1 MTSGRLPKRAT
12 SAPATAWLASRP
24 SIAQSRARPS
34 APSPRPVRSWIA
46 GRREKIVAN
55 IAPLRAKTTVTAM
68 RACRAGDMP
77 REGRDARATAA

>member
-24 SIAQSRARPS
+24 SIAHSRASPS

-46 GRREKIVAN
+46 GSREKIVAN
-55 IAPLRAKTTVTAM
+55 MAPLRANTTVTAT
-68 RACRAGDMP
+68 RACRTPDMP
-77 REGRDARATAA
+77 